1 METIPALFE
10 EVLPIENTRGKND
23 RFEYAKARRGKS
35 WYFVKLAR
43 SDRYIERIQRE
54 LVWSEFMNR
63 IEAFYPEKH
72 LLGPNVTRRI
82 GISGVVFDFIDAPVV
97 AEPGELE
104 VWQRIIP
111 RYADML
117 LTFDTVA
124 QNWKSENLPKVPS
137 RSEHVYEIWQEW
149 LGDNIERYP
158 RLQEARKRLETTH
171 FKLTKCLQHGDLT
184 PWQIFDTPQGWV
196 VYDGEACG
204 TDLFRFTDLAYGY
217 MRLHNNLGS
226 PSAAQELLRTFIAGH
241 SMSEQQIMKEF
252 LPVLVH
258 VAVGGVAD
266 AYRDQPSQDYVEA
279 AEQLLDH
286 ALDKNTTALL
296 G

>member
-10 EVLPIENTRGKND
+10 EILPIENTRGKND

-35 WYFVKLAR
+35 WYFVKMAR
-43 SDRYIERIQRE
+43 AEKYIERIQRE

-82 GISGVVFDFIDAPVV
+82 GISGIVFDFIDAPIV

-137 RSEHVYEIWQEW
+137 RSEHVYELWQEW
-149 LGDNIERYP
+149 LGEHIERYP
-158 RLQEARKRLETTH
+158 RLQEARKQLETTH

-184 PWQIFDTPQGWV
+184 PWQIFSLEDAWII
-196 VYDGEACG
+196 YDGEACG

-217 MRLHNNLGS
+217 VRLYANLGS
-226 PSAAQELLRTFIAGH
+226 PIAAQELLKAFIAKH
-241 SMSEQQIMKEF
+241 QMNEEQIMKEF
-252 LPVLVH
+252 MPVLVH
-258 VAVGGVAD
+258 RAVGALAD
-266 AYRDQPSQDYVEA
+266 AYRDQATHDYVES
-279 AEQLLDH
+279 AEELLGY
-286 ALDKNTTALL
+286 AIDKNSDAVL